1 MVNMRILV
9 TAKEAGSPTTPD
21 AALIWRE
28 SCLCPEIPWPC
39 HRTQH
44 GSRWK
49 RNSPTYILMIVQL
62 DWFGCE
68 PRDRWEVLIH
78 QTLEQFAA
86 IKAISRVQ
94 VRIEQL
100 SQKAC
105 PYQVSVMLS
114 VSGPDV
120 LASAAGY
127 TFEEALLKL
136 NSMVRKTLT
145 TRAMKMR
152 ELNGAPRGVKA
163 THRG

>member
-1 MVNMRILV
+1 
-9 TAKEAGSPTTPD
+9 
-21 AALIWRE
+21 
-28 SCLCPEIPWPC
+28 
-39 HRTQH
+39 
-44 GSRWK
+44 
-49 RNSPTYILMIVQL
+49 MIVQL
-62 DWFGCE
+62 DWFSCE

-100 SQKAC
+100 SQKTS